1 MDRTRAENYE
11 LHRRAVAKTILDGRD
26 EDFLVVTGL
35 GSPNW
40 DATAAGDHPLTFPL
54 WGAMGGA
61 ATMGLGLAMAQPTK
75 RVMVMT
81 GDGEM
86 LMAMGSF
93 ATIAAQ
99 MPENLAIVVFDNER
113 YGETGMQTTH
123 TAGPVDLVAV
133 AKACSFPVTAQV
145 KTEADLK
152 AALPLIR
159 ETPGPVFID
168 IKVKAEN
175 LPFILPSKDGVH
187 LKNRFRERLLG
198 PESLL

>member
-1 MDRTRAENYE
+1 MDRQRAENYE
-11 LHRRAVAKTILDGRD
+11 LRRREVAKVILDGRD
-26 EDFLVVTGL
+26 DDFLVVTGL

-61 ATMGLGLAMAQPTK
+61 ATMGLGLAISQPSK

-99 MPENLAIVVFDNER
+99 MPENLAVVVFDNER
-113 YGETGMQTTH
+113 YGETGMQLAH
-123 TAGPVDLVAV
+123 TAGPVDLCGVAR
-133 AKACSFPVTAQV
+133 ACSWPVVEAV
-145 KTEADLK
+145 STEAELQ
-152 AALPLIR
+152 AVLPHISV
-159 ETPGPVFID
+159 TPGPVFID
-168 IKVKAEN
+168 IKVRAED
-175 LPFILPSKDGVH
+175 LPFVLPSKDGVH
-187 LKNRFRERLLG
+187 LKNRFREKLLG
-198 PESLL
+198 PESLV